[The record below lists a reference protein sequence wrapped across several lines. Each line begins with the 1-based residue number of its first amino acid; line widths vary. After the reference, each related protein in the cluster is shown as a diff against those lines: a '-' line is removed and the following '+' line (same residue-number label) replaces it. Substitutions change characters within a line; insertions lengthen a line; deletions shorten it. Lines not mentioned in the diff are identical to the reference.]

1 MRLQPTLVLL
11 SAFFLQ
17 SLLFAQ
23 VTVLGKLSI
32 GDNKQLQILTTNR
45 GDQLHGWVNAWTAD
59 SIVFFTTSSLRVA
72 FTITD
77 VNSIEAVESGQV
89 GTRGTE
95 IFVLRTTDGKVYHGY
110 PSKISSKVVAF
121 DAANAGYLR
130 LRPRNIVSMEPE
142 TVTLISTR
150 NYVNE
155 YKDNGKF
162 RHLGPGKL
170 LGLKDGYI
178 SHRFPDGEVLESPV
192 SGLKKYRIRQQHQP
206 NRGYGRSLMYVQTGF
221 GMKRGEKEF
230 RSIMF
235 GINILSFG
243 ITDNV
248 SLATGLIGLIP
259 YADLK
264 YSHSF
269 GKYLHASAG
278 VYGVLPF
285 SLGVHASLS
294 IGTPDYFLNFGYL
307 NNIENESIYS
317 YSDFESF
324 NLGASMRVGRRSRCF
339 AEYNILTSPVA
350 NDGDGY
356 DIFWDRG
363 FGNAFTWGYGWY
375 NPRFRF
381 ETGITQTGPYRR
393 YCFSS
398 FCDTKY
404 YHVPIPFI
412 AMAVTF
418 RR

>member
-17 SLLFAQ
+17 TLLLAQ

-45 GDQLHGWVNAWTAD
+45 GDQLQGWVNAWTAD
-59 SIVFFTTSSLRVA
+59 SIVFITSSNLRVA
-72 FTITD
+72 FQVADI
-77 VNSIEAVESGQV
+77 NSIEALVSGQV

-95 IFVLRTTDGKVYHGY
+95 IFVLRTTDGQVYHGF
-110 PSKISSKVVAF
+110 PKKITDKLIAF
-121 DAANAGYLR
+121 DATSAGNLR
-130 LRPRNIVSMEPE
+130 LRTREVASIEPE
-142 TVTLISTR
+142 TVTFVSSR

-155 YKDNGKF
+155 YRDNGRF
-162 RHLGPGKL
+162 GHVRTGKL
-170 LGLKDGYI
+170 IGLKDGNLI
-178 SHRFPDGEVLESPV
+178 HRIHDGEVLELPV
-192 SGLKKYRIRQQHQP
+192 RSLRKYRFREQHQP

-221 GMKRGEKEF
+221 GMKRGEREY
-230 RSIMF
+230 RNIMF

-243 ITDNV
+243 ITDNL

-264 YSHSF
+264 YSYSF

-285 SLGVHASLS
+285 SMGVHSTLS

-307 NNIENESIYS
+307 NNIENEAIYS
-317 YSDFESF
+317 DSDFESF
-324 NLGASMRVGRRSRCF
+324 NLGASIRVGRRSRCF
-339 AEYNILTSPVA
+339 AEYNILSSPVA
-350 NDGDGY
+350 RGGDGY
-356 DIFWDRG
+356 DTFWDTG
-363 FGNAFTWGYGWY
+363 FANAFSWGYGWY

-381 ETGITQTGPYRR
+381 ETGITQTGPFRR
-393 YCFSS
+393 WCFSG

-404 YHVPIPFI
+404 YHVPIPFFS
-412 AMAVTF
+412 MAVNF
-418 RR
+418 GR